1 MPFIVYSPIKKA
13 SYSLGGLIFLM
24 IFSNVSGLLSK
35 PNIVSIPNNSITYDA
50 APITITRNAIDI
62 STADIKA
69 IGINNILKN
78 ELNNSKNCPRIP
90 NPNVKNKYR

>member
-13 SYSLGGLIFLM
+13 SYFLGGLIFFT
-24 IFSNVSGLLSK
+24 IFSNVLGLLSK

-50 APITITRNAIDI
+50 APITITRNAIDNN
-62 STADIKA
+62 TADIKA

-90 NPNVKNKYR
+90 NPNVRNKYK

>member
-1 MPFIVYSPIKKA
+1 MLFSPIKKA
-13 SYSLGGLIFLM
+13 YYSLVGLIFLM

-62 STADIKA
+62 SIADIKA
-69 IGINNILKN
+69 IGINSILKN

>member
-1 MPFIVYSPIKKA
+1 MPFILFSPIKKA
-13 SYSLGGLIFLM
+13 SYSLWGLIFLT
-24 IFSNVSGLLSK
+24 IFSNESGLLSK

-50 APITITRNAIDI
+50 APITTTRNAIDI

-69 IGINNILKN
+69 IGINSILKN

-90 NPNVKNKYR
+90 NPNVKNKYK

>member
-13 SYSLGGLIFLM
+13 SYSLGGLIFLT
-24 IFSNVSGLLSK
+24 IFSNVSELLSK
-35 PNIVSIPNNSITYDA
+35 PNIVSIPNSSITYDA

-62 STADIKA
+62 NTADIKA

-90 NPNVKNKYR
+90 NPNVRNKYK

>member
-13 SYSLGGLIFLM
+13 YYSLVGLIFLM

-35 PNIVSIPNNSITYDA
+35 PNIVLIPNNSITYDA

-62 STADIKA
+62 NTADIKA
-69 IGINNILKN
+69 IGINSILKN

-90 NPNVKNKYR
+90 NPNVKNKYK

>member
-13 SYSLGGLIFLM
+13 SYSLGGLIFLI
-24 IFSNVSGLLSK
+24 IFSNVSRLLSK
-35 PNIVSIPNNSITYDA
+35 PNIVSIPNSSITYDA

-69 IGINNILKN
+69 IGINSILKN

-90 NPNVKNKYR
+90 NPNVKNKYK